1 MSHPDSVLTANR
13 EAELGGHIR
22 IWRESRHM
30 TQTELGDRIGL
41 SQVTISSLERA
52 YRELRVT
59 TALDIADALGVTL
72 QTLISRTPA

>member
-1 MSHPDSVLTANR
+1 MSRR

-22 IWRESRHM
+22 IWRERRRM

-59 TALDIADALGVTL
+59 TALDIADALGITL
-72 QTLISRTPA
+72 QTLITKTPR

>member
-1 MSHPDSVLTANR
+1 MSAR

-22 IWRESRHM
+22 IWRERRHM

-72 QTLISRTPA
+72 QTLITKTPS